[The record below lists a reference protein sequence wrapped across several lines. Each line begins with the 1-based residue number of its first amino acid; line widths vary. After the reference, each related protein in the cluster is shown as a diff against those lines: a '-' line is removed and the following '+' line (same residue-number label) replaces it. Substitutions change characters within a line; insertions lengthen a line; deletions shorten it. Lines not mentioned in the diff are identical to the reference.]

1 MTTGAT
7 FMAFPLKFTLVA
19 ALSLLAACR
28 SDPIQFHTLT
38 PAQLTGSSRSTAD
51 IQIELLT
58 VPPQVDRPQIV
69 VRQGNTGMAIL
80 ETDWWGASLVDEL
93 RSALVDQMIN
103 NNPQRKL
110 SVRVEVQRFDSI
122 PGQYGLLDVKWRLR
136 NSNGHEDVMENCRS
150 TLQTPSG
157 PSIDELVAAQQ
168 NNVRRL
174 AALISQAAAGTQ
186 KGCPSANANP

>member
-1 MTTGAT
+1 MV
-7 FMAFPLKFTLVA
+7 FPLKITLIVA
-19 ALSLLAACR
+19 LAVLAACR

-38 PAQLTGSSRSTAD
+38 PAQLSSPGSTTD
-51 IQIELLT
+51 IRIESLI

-80 ETDWWGASLVDEL
+80 ETQWWGASLVDEL
-93 RSALVDQMIN
+93 RSALLDQMVN
-103 NNPQRKL
+103 SNPQRKL
-110 SVRVEVQRFDSI
+110 SVRLEVQRFDSI

-136 NSNGHEDVMENCRS
+136 NGEEILMTCRS

-168 NNVRRL
+168 NNVKRL
-174 AALISQAAAGTQ
+174 AALISQAASGTRSI
-186 KGCPSANANP
+186 CPSA

>member
-1 MTTGAT
+1 
-7 FMAFPLKFTLVA
+7 MAFPLKITLVA

-38 PAQLTGSSRSTAD
+38 PAQLTGSSRNTAD
-51 IQIELLT
+51 IQIESLT

-80 ETDWWGASLVDEL
+80 ETEWWGASLVDEL
-93 RSALVDQMIN
+93 RSALDDQMIN
-103 NNPQRKL
+103 NNPQRRL
-110 SVRVEVQRFDSI
+110 SVRIEVQRFDSV

-136 NSNGHEDVMENCRS
+136 TGNGSEDVMETCRS

-168 NNVRRL
+168 NNVKRL
-174 AALISQAAAGTQ
+174 AALISQAASGTQ
-186 KGCPSANANP
+186 KGCPSVL

>member
-1 MTTGAT
+1 
-7 FMAFPLKFTLVA
+7 MAFPLKITLVA

-38 PAQLTGSSRSTAD
+38 PAQPVVNSRSTAG
-51 IQIELLT
+51 IQIEMLT

-69 VRQGNTGMAIL
+69 VREGNTGMAIL
-80 ETDWWGASLVDEL
+80 ETEWWGASLVDEL
-93 RSALVDQMIN
+93 RSALTDQMIN
-103 NNPQRKL
+103 NNPQRRV
-110 SVRVEVQRFDSI
+110 SVRLEVQRFDSI

-136 NSNGHEDVMENCRS
+136 TNNGSESLMDTCRS

-174 AALISQAAAGTQ
+174 AALINQAAASTQ
-186 KGCPSANANP
+186 KGCPSASTSP